1 MQLLNEMPAKFKNDP
16 FCPSSVNL
24 LLTSNF
30 LEKME
35 VEYSQDRKTGR
46 FSIKNGPDHLEIDF
60 DYK

>member
-1 MQLLNEMPAKFKNDP
+1 MPAKFKNDP